1 MRKKVVAGNWKMTCT
16 VSEAVSLTS
25 DLINKVSST
34 DDVDIIICPP
44 FIDIPGV
51 SFLTKDTGI
60 KVGAQNMYC
69 EEKGAYTGEVSYLML
84 KPLCSY
90 VILGHSERRQ
100 IFGETDELVNK
111 KVIKAIENSLTP
123 IVCIG
128 ETLEQN
134 EAGETENVLAKQIK
148 ESLKNINKDDDI
160 IVAYEPIWA
169 IGTGKAATS
178 DQAEDTIRFIRSVIS
193 KRFGATFAKKT
204 RLLYGGSVK
213 PSNALELMSKEN
225 IDGVLVGGAS
235 LKADD
240 FNSIILAAS
249 EASN

>member
-1 MRKKVVAGNWKMTCT
+1 
-16 VSEAVSLTS
+16 
-25 DLINKVSST
+25 
-34 DDVDIIICPP
+34 
-44 FIDIPGV
+44 
-51 SFLTKDTGI
+51 
-60 KVGAQNMYC
+60 MYC

-84 KPLCSY
+84 KSLCSY

-178 DQAEDTIRFIRSVIS
+178 DQAEDTIKFIRSVIS
-193 KRFGATFAKKT
+193 KKFGAAFAKKT